1 MNDELIIDTS
11 LDQPIPADNE
21 WILQKAE
28 NIINEAI
35 EKKDAEIALSAC
47 EQLIKI
53 SKLSGIGLA
62 KLLYLLKANW
72 EVFKR
77 HDTFEEVAYTR
88 FGKHRHTI
96 DRYLAVYE
104 ELFIKDNI
112 PDQFKNDIQQQAIR
126 TQDYIAAAL
135 KQGEEISNDEWEKL
149 AHAPDINTVLK
160 VLREDVRGKPPR
172 KGSLQGWIDDLGNV
186 WAEYNGE
193 RSFAGSL
200 EVDSDVEAVQM
211 LIARI
216 KKGGGIL

>member
-1 MNDELIIDTS
+1 MTDELIIDTS

-28 NIINEAI
+28 TIINEAI

-62 KLLYLLKANW
+62 KLLYLIKKNW
-72 EVFKR
+72 DVFER

-96 DRYLAVYE
+96 SRYLAVYS
-104 ELFIKDNI
+104 ELFVKNTI
-112 PDQFKNDIQQQAIR
+112 PEQFKEDIQQQAIR

-135 KQGEEISNDEWEKL
+135 KQGEEISEEEWEKL

-160 VLREDVRGKPPR
+160 ILREDVRGKPPR
-172 KGSLQGWIDDLGNV
+172 KGSLQLWVDDLGSI
-186 WAEYNGE
+186 WATFEGD
-193 RSFAGSL
+193 RFFIGSL
-200 EVDSDVEAVQM
+200 EVDSDEEAVQKA
-211 LIARI
+211 IERI
-216 KKGGGIL
+216 KKGSGIL